1 MEKNGSNTCQSC
13 FIVDIKFSGN
23 LCGDYGVDVMI
34 HNNSFPICY
43 PQQYY
48 KLTLQTMDKFSLHLW
63 YTDDNGMFN
72 MSCQLWVSENN
83 YFRRSMHSANS
94 SLISLDKRQSYEL
107 MAFHDQLA
115 KQSPVFSLDANTVQR
130 INFDWNNDICNNGN
144 NVCLKEA
151 NVAWLSHQSCQFNLV
166 CPVIKGDICSLA
178 GLQLSYEHQNTS
190 ICLENWTYQKSLS
203 AHNVLTLNFWQT
215 PLANF
220 EMDCFAWC
228 STNSQNS
235 FSLFEDEFRTLHI
248 NTNETK
254 ADFCK
259 DNLCVLKHEFH
270 WTRPGTCLATFR
282 CSRLEGL
289 PCEAYTLNVTFP
301 ETGMLES
308 FNSVCIANAV
318 ILGTNIHDTHRDY
331 QNIFFYYFI
340 N

>member
-1 MEKNGSNTCQSC
+1 M
-13 FIVDIKFSGN
+13 VDFKFSGN

-83 YFRRSMHSANS
+83 YFRRSIHSTNS
-94 SLISLDKRQSYEL
+94 SLFSLDKRQNYEL

-130 INFDWNNDICNNGN
+130 INFDWNNDICKNGN

-151 NVAWLSHQSCQFNLV
+151 NVAWLSPQSCQFNMV

-178 GLQLSYEHQNTS
+178 GLELSYEQQNTS

-259 DNLCVLKHEFH
+259 EDLCVLKHEFH

-308 FNSVCIANAV
+308 FNSVCITNAV
-318 ILGTNIHDTHRDY
+318 ILGTTGYYIHREKKTCFNILIH
-331 QNIFFYYFI
+331 
-340 N
+340 